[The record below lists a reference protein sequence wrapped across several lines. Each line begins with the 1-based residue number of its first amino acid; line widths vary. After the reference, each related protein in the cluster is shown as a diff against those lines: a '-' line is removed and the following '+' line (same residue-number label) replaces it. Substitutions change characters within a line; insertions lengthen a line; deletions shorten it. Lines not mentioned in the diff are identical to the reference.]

1 VSRLARPP
9 RAATDKID
17 KILILSATEYD
28 VWSETEEEQGEER
41 GEEEGEAPT
50 LAA

>member
-1 VSRLARPP
+1 M
-9 RAATDKID
+9 RAT
-17 KILILSATEYD
+17 TEYD

>member
-1 VSRLARPP
+1 V
-9 RAATDKID
+9 RAT
-17 KILILSATEYD
+17 TEYD

-41 GEEEGEAPT
+41 GEEEGGAPT